1 MKKTILALA
10 LVAGLTSF
18 AGSAKAAIIT
28 ANLNQTTTGSGYIG
42 FGFNNGEINSDFNYG
57 IDGSWRASE
66 NMLGRITP
74 ASGSIGFMNGQSA
87 GNGYFNG
94 SNKPLSYGTLIGES
108 LSYHTSG
115 RGNIGVN
122 FSSGQY
128 WAVKFNQGNGN
139 FNYGWVQVDVTDSG
153 MTFGMAAVNTTLNES
168 ITAGQITAVP
178 EPSTYA
184 LFGIG
189 ALGLLMVVRRNKKA

>member
-1 MKKTILALA
+1 MKKPLLA
-10 LVAGLTSF
+10 LVLSAGLTSF

-28 ANLNQTTTGSGYIG
+28 ANLNQTATGSGYIG
-42 FGFNNGEINSDFNYG
+42 FGFNNGAIISDFNYG
-57 IDGSWRASE
+57 IDGSWQPSW
-66 NMLGRITP
+66 NMMERNFP

-94 SNKPLSYGTLIGES
+94 SNTPLSYGTLIGGS
-108 LSYHTSG
+108 LSYQTGGPSY
-115 RGNIGVN
+115 IGVN

-184 LFGIG
+184 LFGLG
-189 ALGLLMVVRRNKKA
+189 ALALVVAYRRKVA